1 MGESEGEKE
10 DEPKVEEE
18 EEELGMQ
25 NSMNIFFFL
34 LSVLN
39 INSGVI
45 FVVFFFRHLNYLYII
60 SYFLLFLSISARKM
74 SIKIGKL
81 PPVDPEGL

>member
-25 NSMNIFFFL
+25 NSMNIFFFWEKNYWI

-45 FVVFFFRHLNYLYII
+45 FVVFFFVILTIYILY
-60 SYFLLFLSISARKM
+60 SIFFCFCQFQLERC
-74 SIKIGKL
+74 L
-81 PPVDPEGL
+81 